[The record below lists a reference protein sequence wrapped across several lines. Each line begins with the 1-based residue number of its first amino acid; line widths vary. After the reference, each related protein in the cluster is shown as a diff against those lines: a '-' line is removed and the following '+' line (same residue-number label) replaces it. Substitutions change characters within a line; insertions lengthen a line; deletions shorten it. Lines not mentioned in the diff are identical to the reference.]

1 MEKIKLSKE
10 EKIVNYLEE
19 NGIKASW
26 LANKLGV
33 TSTHL
38 HFILKG
44 NKRTKRDL
52 TLENLKIINEAL
64 KTSF

>member
-10 EKIVNYLEE
+10 EKIVKHLEE

-26 LANKLGV
+26 LAEKIGV

-44 NKRTKRDL
+44 NAKTKRDL
-52 TLENLKIINEAL
+52 TPENLKIINESL
-64 KTSF
+64 KTNF